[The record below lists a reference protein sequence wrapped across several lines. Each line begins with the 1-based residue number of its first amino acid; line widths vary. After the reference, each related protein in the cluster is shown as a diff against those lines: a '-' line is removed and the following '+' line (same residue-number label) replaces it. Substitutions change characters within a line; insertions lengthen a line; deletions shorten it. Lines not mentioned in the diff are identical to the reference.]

1 MEKTKIIEKYTLS
14 FGTVIKV
21 LNDRYYSIGNI
32 IDTDEGDYKIVG
44 IIMPTTPSEMNFTL
58 LKVDSDC

>member
-1 MEKTKIIEKYTLS
+1 MIIEKYTTS

-32 IDTDEGDYKIVG
+32 IDTDEGDYKIVD
-44 IIMPTTPSEMNFTL
+44 IVMPTTPSEMNFTL

>member
-1 MEKTKIIEKYTLS
+1 MIIEKYTTS

-21 LNDRYYSIGNI
+21 LNDRCYSIGNI
-32 IDTDEGDYKIVG
+32 IETNEGDYKIVD
-44 IIMPTTPSEMNFTL
+44 IVMPTTPSEMNFTL